1 MPSIDFNFLSNLHDD
16 FKNYSNF
23 VETGT
28 YLGDTTFCV
37 EPYFDNIY
45 TIEIKKDFF
54 ENVKNKY
61 QGNKIHFYHGDS
73 SQVLKEILPSLKGKS
88 IIFLDGHWSADNT
101 GRGDKDCPLYEEI
114 SNINKLHEEEVIII
128 IDDVRLFGKGPN
140 KRGKDHD
147 TCNWEDINKGEIL
160 NIVQDR
166 FTNIYFRDSLMKTSE
181 YEEVL
186 NSMDRLIIHLKRK
199 DVY

>member
-1 MPSIDFNFLSNLHDD
+1 MPSIDLDFLSNLHDD

-37 EPYFDNIY
+37 EPHFDNIY
-45 TIEIKKDFF
+45 TIEIKKQFYEDA
-54 ENVKNKY
+54 KNKY
-61 QGNKIHFYHGDS
+61 SGNKIKFFNGDS
-73 SQVLKEILPSLKGKS
+73 SQVLKEILPTLQGKS
-88 IIFLDGHWSADNT
+88 IIFLDGHWSANNT
-101 GRGDKDCPLYEEI
+101 GRGEKDCPLYEEV
-114 SNINKLHEEEVIII
+114 SNIIKLHEDEAIII

-140 KRGKDHD
+140 QMGENYD
-147 TCNWEDINKGEIL
+147 TCNWEDINKGDIL

-166 FTNIYFRDSLMKTSE
+166 FTNIYFRDSLITTRKHG
-181 YEEVL
+181 EVL

-199 DVY
+199 DLY